1 MGPGPSRRGTTG
13 QSSKSEKRSE
23 MQNEHA
29 SERAVIDYSGSA
41 DLCDRNRGGSA
52 FEEPRV
58 VYLDRA
64 AASVY
69 QEFTDDQLYRR
80 ARALDVPDRSRLER
94 DGLIAAIL
102 KAERSV

>member
-1 MGPGPSRRGTTG
+1 
-13 QSSKSEKRSE
+13 
-23 MQNEHA
+23 MQNEHVP
-29 SERAVIDYSGSA
+29 ERAVIEYPRSP

-69 QEFTDDQLYRR
+69 DRFTDDQLYRR

-94 DGLIAAIL
+94 DGLIDAIL
-102 KAERSV
+102 KAERGV